1 VEVAIDA
8 SQALEKMRGRRFD
21 WVLMDI
27 QMPGM
32 DGMTATRC
40 IRQDS
45 SMAGTCVIA
54 LTANALAEDRAR
66 YLEAGMSDVLTKP
79 VDPQKMCATLLKWLG
94 AAAAVDAAAKPATSQ
109 VVQSASTDARG
120 EILLQGYARWDT
132 AVFAKMLGD
141 DIAMQR
147 RLLANFLPNAHNQCH
162 AITRAVEARLW
173 VDAANVSHRL
183 KSAARTVGAMRL
195 GALCEALERA
205 GRQDDGANC
214 QILCQRVNEEVGKI
228 GDVMGNWLDVATPT
242 APQLEIR

>member
-1 VEVAIDA
+1 
-8 SQALEKMRGRRFD
+8 MRSRRFD

-45 SMAGTCVIA
+45 SMADTCVIA
-54 LTANALAEDRAR
+54 LTANALAEDRSQ
-66 YLEAGMSDVLTKP
+66 YLAAGMSDVLTKP
-79 VDPQKMCATLLKWLG
+79 VDPQKMYVTLLKWLE
-94 AAAAVDAAAKPATSQ
+94 PA
-109 VVQSASTDARG
+109 ARG
-120 EILLQGYARWDT
+120 DLAAEAANSAAIPNANNDATGEFLTQGYARWDT

-141 DIAMQR
+141 DVAMQR

-162 AITRAVEARLW
+162 AISRAVDARLW
-173 VDAANVSHRL
+173 LDAANVSHRL

-214 QILCQRVNEEVGKI
+214 QLLCRRMNEEVGKI
-228 GDVMGNWLDVATPT
+228 GDVMGNWLDVAARPAQKHPRPDSTLTHHFSPP
-242 APQLEIR
+242 A